1 MRRLIRSS
9 IVALYMTV
17 FTTCAVAATTVPNTF
32 TAGTPAKAAD
42 VNANFQALATAID
55 TLSARVDKLDGTTPV
70 TMADLAGT
78 YVING
83 LQMGSF
89 KSVSTPQ
96 GWIDNYTYQGTLTL
110 VADGNGTLSNTETGN
125 RFFPSLNPGVSPDYI
140 ASFNPTIS
148 SYTLPSNQGF
158 TWSLSGGSITIPTLG
173 GSFTIV
179 SGGRLL
185 IKSTSDSTTGT
196 SVLLLLTRTN

>member
-1 MRRLIRSS
+1 
-9 IVALYMTV
+9 
-17 FTTCAVAATTVPNTF
+17 VPNTF

-55 TLSARVDKLDGTTPV
+55 TLTARVDKLDGTTAV

-83 LQMGSF
+83 LQTEVF
-89 KSVSTPQ
+89 KDGGTPG
-96 GWIDNYTYQGTLTL
+96 GWIRNYTYQGTLTL
-110 VADGNGTLSNTETGN
+110 AADGNLTLSNTETGTL
-125 RFFPSLNPGVSPDYI
+125 FKLGVSGDMIPNI
-140 ASFNPTIS
+140 SASPPAVS
-148 SYTLPSNQGF
+148 SYSLPSNDSL
-158 TWSLSGGSITIPTLG
+158 TWSLSGGSLTMLG
-173 GSFTIV
+173 ATFAIV

-185 IKSTSDSTTGT
+185 IQSSSNSAGFNGT